1 MIKKIKINDILA
13 ILVLTIIIPGLWITM
28 GLGLI
33 TLGGEITGATI
44 MAWGLVL
51 QYYFRR
57 RPPKEEL

>member
-13 ILVLTIIIPGLWITM
+13 ILVLIIIIPGLWITM
-28 GLGLI
+28 GLGKI
-33 TLGGEITGATI
+33 TLAGEITGATI

-57 RPPKEEL
+57 KPPESK